1 MYTIPYRLGMTLISR
16 QENGTD
22 ISWIGN
28 SSYREF
34 EKGQL
39 NKIRFQKN
47 KKNLQI
53 KLNIGQL

>member
-34 EKGQL
+34 EKGQSI
-39 NKIRFQKN
+39 KIRFQKN
-47 KKNLQI
+47 KKKI
-53 KLNIGQL
+53 FR